1 MRAKYLP
8 QDTEARLH
16 RGICFFE
23 GRPYYLQLMSQTEA
37 QFTPL
42 YGAKAPFNIE
52 LPDARLEI
60 SSPKLGY
67 LNSKGGLAVYTYR
80 KPERKYKQLLTAASI
95 SSFIPFRGH
104 GLYSPDVVY
113 DTLMSKQGES
123 MLLGEYPTLPEVLKK
138 LDGVKVKSLA
148 ISRDIA
154 LATNEEGITHV
165 FYKMDDVGTIKDK
178 TVEIPSGDVAWVVSR
193 NLEGFDWVVK

>member
-16 RGICFFE
+16 RGVCFFD
-23 GRPYYLQLMSQTEA
+23 GRPYYLELMSQTVA
-37 QFTPL
+37 KLTQL
-42 YGAKAPFNIE
+42 YGTKTPFNIE
-52 LPDARLEI
+52 LNDQRLDI

-67 LNSKGGLAVYTYR
+67 LNAKGGLAVYVYR
-80 KPERKYKQLLTAASI
+80 KPERKYKQLITAGSVN
-95 SSFIPFRGH
+95 SFIPLKGS
-104 GLYSPDVVY
+104 GLYSGEVLY
-113 DTLMSKQGES
+113 ETMMSKQGES
-123 MLLGEYPTLPEVLKK
+123 MLLGEYPTLTKVLKK
-138 LDGVKVKSLA
+138 LGEGKIQSLA

-154 LATNEEGITHV
+154 LAMDDKGIVHV
-165 FYKMDDVGTIKDK
+165 FYKMDDVGVIKDK